1 MNSLDLILF
10 DLDGTLCDSA
20 PDVHDSVNLALQR
33 MSLPEVSLDQTMRA
47 IGPGPGVFSRIIL
60 GEENLHR
67 FDEYRE
73 HFRPIYHDRCL
84 TKTRLF
90 DGIAELLEELRS
102 RGIKTGMVT
111 NKPLPGTK
119 IILSGL
125 GQFEGFDTV
134 VCADMVENPKPAPD
148 MIIKACEEA
157 SVGPQRAMM
166 IGDTDND
173 ILSANAAG
181 VFSCLAGWG
190 YSHEMDYLES
200 LSDFRVAHPMHV
212 LELLD
217 QEKLVKKAPI
227 KSVNQDN

>member
-1 MNSLDLILF
+1 MNNLDLILF
-10 DLDGTLCDSA
+10 DLDGTLCDTA

-33 MSLPEVSLDQTMRA
+33 MGLPEVSLDQTLRA

-60 GEENLHR
+60 GEKNLHR
-67 FDEYRE
+67 YDEYRE

-111 NKPLPGTK
+111 NKPLPGTR

-125 GQFEGFDTV
+125 DQFERFDTV

-148 MIIKACEEA
+148 MILKACEETG
-157 SVGPQRAMM
+157 VTPERTMVV
-166 IGDTDND
+166 GDTDND
-173 ILSANAAG
+173 IYSANAAG
-181 VFSCLAGWG
+181 AFSCLAGWG
-190 YSHEMDYLES
+190 YSHEMDRLAE
-200 LSDFRVAHPMHV
+200 LSDFRVGHPVQV
-212 LELLD
+212 LEILNRAELN
-217 QEKLVKKAPI
+217 KKVPVVSG
-227 KSVNQDN
+227 KQDD